1 MLLNTHY
8 KLLIKDWIVLLNV
21 GIKPSEITAS
31 QRIKIHLT
39 LTLSLPN
46 PLPDD
51 IQSVVCYDTLK
62 KRLLQIFAQ
71 TRYNLLETVASSI
84 ADICLKEDK
93 VVTVLVSV
101 EKLDVYSDCSAGVE
115 LYRER
120 VSNQK
125 LNNDKIMH
133 SQK

>member
-62 KRLLQIFAQ
+62 KRLLQIFTQ

-120 VSNQK
+120 ASNRK
-125 LNNDKIMH
+125 PNNDKIMH